1 MILRTG
7 LDTERL
13 SIICKAKTKHY
24 SEKFELDKSNAKN
37 I

>member
-7 LDTERL
+7 LDTERRYG
-13 SIICKAKTKHY
+13 AKTKHY
-24 SEKFELDKSNAKN
+24 SEKYELDKSNAKN